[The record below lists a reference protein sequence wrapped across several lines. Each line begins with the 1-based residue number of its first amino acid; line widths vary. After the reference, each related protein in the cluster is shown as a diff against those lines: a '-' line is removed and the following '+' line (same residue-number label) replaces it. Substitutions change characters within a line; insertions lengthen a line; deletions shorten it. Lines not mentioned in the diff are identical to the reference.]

1 MKLAFSKTIKSCM
14 PYHCTPKALKLRPT
28 LRIKINS
35 SGGETW
41 EDKKTQDA
49 NTATRTMI

>member
-1 MKLAFSKTIKSCM
+1 MKLAFSQTIGSSMLC
-14 PYHCTPKALKLRPT
+14 HCTPKALKLRPT

-35 SGGETW
+35 SGEETW

-49 NTATRTMI
+49 NTATCTMI